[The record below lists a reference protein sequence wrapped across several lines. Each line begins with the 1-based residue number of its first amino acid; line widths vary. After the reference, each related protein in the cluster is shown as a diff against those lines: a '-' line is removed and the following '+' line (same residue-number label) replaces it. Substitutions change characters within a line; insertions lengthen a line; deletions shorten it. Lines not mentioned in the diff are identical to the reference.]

1 MKKERLV
8 CVEWDDAGYNGG
20 YYDRDDDSG
29 RFGLVNTKT
38 VGHLVR
44 SGRREVIVAQDRFDL
59 SDGSIDLRHIAT
71 IPRGM
76 IRKIR
81 YLEDRR

>member
-20 YYDRDDDSG
+20 YYDNADDSG
-29 RFGLVNTKT
+29 RFGLVHTRT
-38 VGHLVR
+38 VGHLVK
-44 SGRREVIVAQDRFDL
+44 SGRRAVIVAQDRFDL
-59 SDGSIDLRHIAT
+59 SDGDIDLRHTAT

-76 IRKIR
+76 IRRIR
-81 YLEDRR
+81 YLGDSK